1 MSFKRAGLV
10 FIFLLFS
17 SFAFGAAEDSQEVSD
32 QQIGDFSLSGYADKG
47 KKSWDLAGKSADIFT
62 DEVKL
67 KDVNGNLYGKDEN
80 VNLTAKTGDF
90 NKASGKVHL
99 EKDVVITTSKGARL
113 TTDSMDWDRKNQ
125 LVTTQDRVNIAKDN
139 INITAV
145 GAHGEPNL
153 KKIALNRDVKVDINP
168 ALKAMADPSG
178 LDLKEKTTITCE
190 GSLEVDYEKN
200 IATFNK
206 NVRVERPDLTIYSD
220 RMDMYFSAGKESR
233 KASEASSLV
242 GNNKI
247 DKIVARGNVRIVRGE
262 NISYSEEA
270 VYNAATSKVILSG
283 RPRLVFYSTEGLG
296 GLENASFGN
305 TGFK

>member
-1 MSFKRAGLV
+1 MRLKAKACV
-10 FIFLLFS
+10 FIFFLFS
-17 SFAFGAAEDSQEVSD
+17 SFAFGATTDNPETSD
-32 QQIGDFSLSGYADKG
+32 QQIGDFSLSGYEEKG
-47 KKSWDLAGKSADIFT
+47 KKGWDLAGKSADIFT

-80 VNLTAKTGDF
+80 VNLTAKTGEF

-125 LVTTQDRVNIAKDN
+125 LVTTKDRVNIAKDN
-139 INITAV
+139 INITAT
-145 GAHGEPNL
+145 GARGEPNL
-153 KKIALNRDVKVDINP
+153 KKIALNKDVRVDINP
-168 ALKAMADPSG
+168 PAKPAADAM
-178 LDLKEKTTITCE
+178 DLGKEKTTITCE
-190 GSLEVDYEKN
+190 GALEVDYEKN

-206 NVRVERPDLTIYSD
+206 DVKVVRPDTIIYSD
-220 RMDMYFSAGKESR
+220 RMDLYFSAGQDSQKQS
-233 KASEASSLV
+233 KSPQIM

-262 NISYSEEA
+262 NISYSDEA
-270 VYNAATSKVILSG
+270 VYNAVDSKIILTG
-283 RPRLVFYSTEGLG
+283 RPKLVFYSSEGLG

-305 TGFK
+305 SGFK

>member
-1 MSFKRAGLV
+1 MKLKAAAFV
-10 FIFLLFS
+10 FIFFLFS
-17 SFAFGAAEDSQEVSD
+17 SLAFGAAADSQESD
-32 QQIGDFSLSGYADKG
+32 QQIGDFSLSGYGDKG
-47 KKSWDLAGKSADIFT
+47 KKSWDIAGKSADIFT

-67 KDVNGNLYGKDEN
+67 KDVNGNLYGKDED

-125 LVTTQDRVNIAKDN
+125 LVTTKDRVNIAKDN

-153 KKIALNRDVKVDINP
+153 KKIALNKDVKVDIHPSLKSSVDP
-168 ALKAMADPSG
+168 AG
-178 LDLKEKTTITCE
+178 LGGKDKTTITCE

-206 NVRVERPDLTIYSD
+206 DVKVERPDLTIYSD
-220 RMDMYFSAGKESR
+220 RMDIYFSSGKGKPKGSD
-233 KASEASSLV
+233 SNQLM
-242 GNNKI
+242 GNSKI
-247 DKIVARGNVRIVRGE
+247 DQIVARGNVRIVRGE
-262 NISYSEEA
+262 NTSYSEEA
-270 VYNAATSKVILSG
+270 VYNAVTSKVILSG
-283 RPRLVFYSTEGLG
+283 RPKLVLYSTEGLG
-296 GLENASFGN
+296 GLENASIGN
-305 TGFK
+305 SGFK